1 MKKYFAPAVE
11 IIEVETEQTIL
22 VESGPGGSLIGDQTD
37 TKDSDNLDDSD
48 YHW

>member
-11 IIEVETEQTIL
+11 IIEVETEQTVL
-22 VESGPGGSLIGDQTD
+22 VESGPGGTMIGDQTN
-37 TKDSDNLDDSD
+37 TTDSDNLNDGD

>member
-11 IIEVETEQTIL
+11 VIEVETEQTIL
-22 VESGPGGSLIGDQTD
+22 IESGPGGSMTGDT
-37 TKDSDNLDDSD
+37 TTTTDSDNLNEGD